1 MCIARSV
8 QFGIARVV
16 AGGSSNFQEGNG
28 LGTIMR
34 HGIEVIGLDLDDAKQ
49 LLDRFM
55 EANPEQWNEDIG
67 R

>member
-1 MCIARSV
+1 
-8 QFGIARVV
+8 
-16 AGGSSNFQEGNG
+16 
-28 LGTIMR
+28 MR